1 MSMIFFEGGSY
12 RVSLKTLFCDSWST
26 LGFGMIQR
34 AGYQSKNIVNIL
46 FWLDIPF
53 WNRILWRS
61 SLWLLPAWEL
71 QYWSPTLKAAALAVA
86 VLRETHPLL
95 GPPSGYAK
103 MVLKWVNGLK
113 EVQSTENKLLTMFLI
128 DIMPFGAT
136 QSLQWSRNHKS
147 KWPIHRDKVESS

>member
-1 MSMIFFEGGSY
+1 MSMLFFEGGSY

-53 WNRILWRS
+53 WNWIFWRS

-95 GPPSGYAK
+95 GPPWVRQNGIE
-103 MVLKWVNGLK
+103 MGKWVKRSAINRK
-113 EVQSTENKLLTMFLI
+113 QII
-128 DIMPFGAT
+128 DNVFDWYHA
-136 QSLQWSRNHKS
+136 LWSN
-147 KWPIHRDKVESS
+147 PEPPVEQESQK